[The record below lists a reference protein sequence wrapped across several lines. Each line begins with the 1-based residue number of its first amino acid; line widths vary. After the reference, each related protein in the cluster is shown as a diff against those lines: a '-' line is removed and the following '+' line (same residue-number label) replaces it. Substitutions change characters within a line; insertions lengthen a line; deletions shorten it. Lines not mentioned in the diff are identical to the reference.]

1 MILITGATG
10 HFGKLTIDFLL
21 KKGIKTSQIAVLVR
35 NTEKATDLNEKGI
48 NIRVGD
54 YNDYSSL
61 VKAFK
66 GIDKLLF
73 VSGTDI
79 PNRTSQHEQV
89 LKAAIDAGVKHII
102 YTSGEFRI
110 EGQDSPLWNFVE
122 AHIKTE
128 KWLKESGL
136 TYTILK
142 NGLYMEYIP
151 YFIGN
156 VLETGIIYL
165 PAGNGKISVALRSE
179 MAEATATILATE
191 GHENKS
197 YHFVNTEA
205 YGYEDIARYISE
217 FTGKTINYISP
228 TEEEFR
234 KTLQQ
239 QGISIPEEF
248 ISIILAQAQ
257 GDAEKVSDD
266 MEKLIGRKLTPIT
279 TFLQEAYQ
287 HG

>member
-21 KKGIKTSQIAVLVR
+21 KKGVKTSQMAAFVR
-35 NTEKATDLNEKGI
+35 NAEKAADLSKMGI
-48 NIRVGD
+48 KVLIGD
-54 YNDYSSL
+54 YNDYDSL
-61 VKAFK
+61 VNAFT

-73 VSGTDI
+73 VSGTDL
-79 PNRTSQHEQV
+79 PNRTKQHERV
-89 LKAAIDAGVKHII
+89 LKAATAAGIQHII
-102 YTSGEFRI
+102 YTSGEGKI
-110 EGQDSPLWNFVE
+110 EGPESPLWTFAE

-142 NGLYMEYIP
+142 NSLYMEYIP

-156 VLETGIIYL
+156 VLETGTIYL
-165 PAGNGKISVALRSE
+165 PAGKGKISVALRSE

-191 GHENKS
+191 GYENKS

-205 YGYEDIARYISE
+205 YGYEDVARYITE
-217 FTGKTINYISP
+217 ITGKTINYISP

-234 KTLQQ
+234 ETLKQ
-239 QGISIPEEF
+239 QGKAIPEEY
-248 ISIILAQAQ
+248 ISILLAQAQ
-257 GDAEKVSDD
+257 GVGEVISDD
-266 MEKLIGRKLTPIT
+266 MEKLIGRKLTPMKA
-279 TFLQEAYQ
+279 FLQEVYQ
-287 HG
+287 VS

>member
-1 MILITGATG
+1 MILITGGTG
-10 HFGKLTIDFLL
+10 HFARLTIDFLL
-21 KKGIKTSQIAVLVR
+21 NKGIEASQLAVLVR
-35 NTEKATDLNEKGI
+35 NAEKAADLSAKGI
-48 NIRVGD
+48 KILTGD
-54 YNDYSSL
+54 YNDYPSL
-61 VKAFK
+61 VKAFS

-73 VSGTDI
+73 VSGTDL

-89 LKAAIDAGVKHII
+89 VKAAVEAGVKHVI

-110 EGQDSPLWNFVE
+110 EGPDAPLWSFAE

-128 KWLKESGL
+128 QWLQESGI

-156 VLETGIIYL
+156 VLESGVIYL

-179 MAEATATILATE
+179 MAEATAVILATE

-205 YGYEDIARYISE
+205 YGYEEIARHISE
-217 FTGKTINYISP
+217 ISGMTISYISP
-228 TEEEFR
+228 TVEEFR
-234 KTLQQ
+234 QR
-239 QGISIPEEF
+239 GAGIPEEY
-248 ISIILAQAQ
+248 ISIILAQAN
-257 GDAEKVSDD
+257 GDAELVSDD
-266 MEKLIGRKLTPIT
+266 MEKLIGRKLTPVIA
-279 TFLQEAYQ
+279 FLQEAYKRV
-287 HG
+287 